1 MDFLLGFTIGGL
13 GLCLGWIIGS
23 RGKQKEIDVLYKE
36 HLKVAE
42 EKSFLEAQLLQEKE
56 KGILE
61 WSCLSQK
68 MLKENTKE
76 FSEVSQEKI
85 DTLLAPLKQKIDIF
99 SASLQE
105 IAKAGTA
112 ERLTLKHTIQ
122 RVAETNQA
130 LAQEA
135 GHLARV
141 LKGDV
146 KRQGCWGELI
156 LQKVLETSGLRENQ
170 EYVLQGGS
178 FSLQDGEGKR
188 LMPDVIVNLP
198 DSKKVVIDAKMSYR
212 HYDDY
217 IHAKED
223 MEKEHSLKKLVASM
237 KEHIRSLS
245 EKSYHSVLGTDTPS
259 FVMLFVPIEAIF
271 ALVMEMEP
279 TLFEDAWQRSIILVS
294 PSNLLAILRTVESVW
309 KIEQQNRNTQKIAE
323 EGAALYDK
331 FVDFLRDM
339 EAVGKSLNSSLEHFD
354 KAMQKLSL
362 GRGNLVK
369 KTEELR
375 RLGLKTK
382 KQIASQYLEEKIEED
397 VPV

>member
-1 MDFLLGFTIGGL
+1 
-13 GLCLGWIIGS
+13 
-23 RGKQKEIDVLYKE
+23 
-36 HLKVAE
+36 
-42 EKSFLEAQLLQEKE
+42 
-56 KGILE
+56 
-61 WSCLSQK
+61 
-68 MLKENTKE
+68 
-76 FSEVSQEKI
+76 
-85 DTLLAPLKQKIDIF
+85 
-99 SASLQE
+99 
-105 IAKAGTA
+105 
-112 ERLTLKHTIQ
+112 
-122 RVAETNQA
+122 
-130 LAQEA
+130 
-135 GHLARV
+135 
-141 LKGDV
+141 
-146 KRQGCWGELI
+146 
-156 LQKVLETSGLRENQ
+156 
-170 EYVLQGGS
+170 
-178 FSLQDGEGKR
+178 
-188 LMPDVIVNLP
+188 
-198 DSKKVVIDAKMSYR
+198 MSYR

-397 VPV
+397 VPI

>member
-1 MDFLLGFTIGGL
+1 
-13 GLCLGWIIGS
+13 
-23 RGKQKEIDVLYKE
+23 
-36 HLKVAE
+36 
-42 EKSFLEAQLLQEKE
+42 
-56 KGILE
+56 
-61 WSCLSQK
+61 

-85 DTLLAPLKQKIDIF
+85 DMLLAPLKQKIDIF